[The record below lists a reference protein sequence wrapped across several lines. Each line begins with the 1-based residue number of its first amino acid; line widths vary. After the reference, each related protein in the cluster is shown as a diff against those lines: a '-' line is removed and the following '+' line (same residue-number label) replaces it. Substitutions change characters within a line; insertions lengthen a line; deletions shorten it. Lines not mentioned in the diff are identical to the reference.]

1 VACVINPLKN
11 LDDLSAAFPVTAQNR
26 KNPDLQTGL
35 IFPIIIATLW
45 KEWLY
50 AKAKE

>member
-1 VACVINPLKN
+1 VQLIS
-11 LDDLSAAFPVTAQNR
+11 DI
-26 KNPDLQTGL
+26 NPDLQTGL

-50 AKAKE
+50 AKAKK